1 MSRALRPALLLA
13 ALLTACPKQPAGGNI
28 PAIPPALSAE
38 VEFLPAAP
46 AVLAGPAGSALWVAP
61 RPGLPLVSL
70 RLVLPGGAVT
80 DPAERPGLASM
91 ADAAALRGAGERDA
105 AAFAAFAALH
115 AIEIDVA
122 TSKLGTVVHVDCQAD
137 KLDLAVGLLA
147 DVLLRPRFDA
157 PAVSLLVEERVA
169 QLTQEADEP
178 RVVAAQVGDR
188 VWYGGLSPM
197 GRPTDGTEAAVK
209 AMDPATLQAS
219 WAARAQPSGA
229 TLITSGAVEA
239 EALRAILDRHLGG
252 WAARAPVAPAAP
264 AAVSPPPAPGAPRLT
279 LVDNPGAAQT
289 VLRVLLPGPSLGDPD
304 RAATELGA
312 VVLGGTFTSRL
323 NRLLR
328 EEKGYTYGARAA
340 LESRPHSGRVVVATN
355 VFLDKTGPALEDLL
369 RELTRFAAGVDEGE
383 LRKAQG
389 AVRTDEIEAAG
400 TRGAV
405 ADALADLALNGRAP
419 DALATDLRAALAVP
433 EAQVDG
439 VAKGLLSRGVH
450 IVVVGDLSK
459 VRAPVEA
466 AVTAALGAAP
476 AVEQRDVHGEP
487 VTK

>member
-13 ALLTACPKQPAGGNI
+13 ALLTACPKQPAGGGI

-38 VEFLPAAP
+38 AEFLPQAP
-46 AVLAGPAGSALWVAP
+46 TVLAGPAGSALWVAP
-61 RPGLPLVSL
+61 RGGLPLVSL
-70 RLVLPGGAVT
+70 RLVLPGGALT

-105 AAFAAFAALH
+105 AAFAAFTALH
-115 AIEIDVA
+115 AIQIDVS

-188 VWYGGLSPM
+188 VWYSGASAM
-197 GRPTDGTEAAVK
+197 GRPTDGTTAAVK
-209 AMDPATLQAS
+209 AMDAAALQAS
-219 WAARAQPSGA
+219 WAARAQPAGA
-229 TLITSGAVEA
+229 TWIASGAVEA
-239 EALRAILDRHLGG
+239 EALRATLDRHLGG
-252 WAARAPVAPAAP
+252 WAARAPVAAGPT
-264 AAVSPPPAPGAPRLT
+264 VSSPPPAPGAPRLT

-439 VAKGLLSRGVH
+439 VAKGLLSRGVQ

-459 VRAPVEA
+459 VRGPVEA

>member
-13 ALLTACPKQPAGGNI
+13 ALLTACPKQPAGGGI
-28 PAIPPALSAE
+28 PEIPPALSAE
-38 VEFLPAAP
+38 AEFVPPAPLA
-46 AVLAGPAGSALWVAP
+46 LAGPAGSRLWVAP

-91 ADAAALRGAGERDA
+91 ADAAVLRGAGARDA

-115 AIEIDVA
+115 AIEMDVS
-122 TSKLGTVVHVDCQAD
+122 TSKLGTVIHVDCQAD
-137 KLDLAVGLLA
+137 KLDLALGLLA
-147 DVLLRPRFDA
+147 DVVLKPRFDA

-188 VWYGGLSPM
+188 VWYTAQSPL
-197 GRPTDGTEAAVK
+197 GRPTDGTLAAVK
-209 AMDPATLQAS
+209 AMDGAALQAS
-219 WAARAQPSGA
+219 WAARAQPAGA
-229 TLITSGAVEA
+229 TVIAAGAVEA
-239 EALRAILDRHLGG
+239 EALRAALDRHLGAWTAG
-252 WAARAPVAPAAP
+252 APAAAP
-264 AAVSPPPAPGAPRLT
+264 APVGAGAPPAPGGPRLT
-279 LVDNPGAAQT
+279 LVDNPGASQT

-340 LESRPHSGRVVVATN
+340 LESRPSSGRVVVATN

-369 RELTRFAAGVDEGE
+369 RELSRFGAGVDEGE

-439 VAKGLLSRGVH
+439 VAKALLTRGVQ

-459 VRAPVEA
+459 VRGPVEA
-466 AVTAALGAAP
+466 AVAAALGAAP
-476 AVEQRDVHGEP
+476 AVEQRDVHGEL